1 MDRWLALS
9 TDATWLPLPLLM
21 LLASEAAPAASLPSP
36 LPLSLSPLRGV
47 LGCSCWPALLLLPH
61 LLVEYLGK
69 WDSSLHPP
77 HFISFPFYSASVSLS
92 SARLPPP
99 PFALCASVCFGSSE
113 LETAQAS
120 EIEKGASGHRPA
132 HLKAEVDSLSLPPPA
147 SSAQAAQR
155 VLLLRSALYCARG
168 GVRRLHVSFRFLF
181 HPTLIGS
188 STYNFCFSC
197 NHSTRRRTFCY
208 PLC

>member
-1 MDRWLALS
+1 
-9 TDATWLPLPLLM
+9 M

-120 EIEKGASGHRPA
+120 EIEKDASGHRPA
-132 HLKAEVDSLSLPPPA
+132 HLKAEVDSLSLPPLRPPPRRRRSA
-147 SSAQAAQR
+147 SSCYAPLSTVHAAAY
-155 VLLLRSALYCARG
+155 VDCT
-168 GVRRLHVSFRFLF
+168 FLF
-181 HPTLIGS
+181 D
-188 STYNFCFSC
+188 FFSI
-197 NHSTRRRTFCY
+197 RR
-208 PLC
+208 